1 MRFVIYYFTG
11 TGNSLAAAKKD
22 RRITRG
28 DRTRPHRVVRE
39 HPGAIAP
46 EAGRIGTV
54 CPVYGFGV
62 PAMVTAFAKRLDTAP
77 AGYLFAVVTHGGGGG
92 AAVCPA
98 GNIDM
103 VDGRPVWNHRCELC
117 CGCTHL
123 CPAGAIQAGSRT
135 EGRQRYRHPDVT
147 VADMERQAGRNRTR
161 RAG

>member
-1 MRFVIYYFTG
+1 
-11 TGNSLAAAKKD
+11 
-22 RRITRG
+22 
-28 DRTRPHRVVRE
+28 
-39 HPGAIAP
+39 
-46 EAGRIGTV
+46 
-54 CPVYGFGV
+54 
-62 PAMVTAFAKRLDTAP
+62 MVTAFAKRLDTAP
-77 AGYLFAVVTHGGGGG
+77 AGYLFVVVTHGGGGG

-117 CGCTHL
+117 CRCIHL